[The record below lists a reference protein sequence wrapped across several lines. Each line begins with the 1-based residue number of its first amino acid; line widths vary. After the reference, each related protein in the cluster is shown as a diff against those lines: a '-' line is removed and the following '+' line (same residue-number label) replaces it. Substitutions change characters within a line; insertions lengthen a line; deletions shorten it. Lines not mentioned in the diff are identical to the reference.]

1 MGLSVIQA
9 QQNRQAASN
18 VVTVTIATTPGS
30 TLVAWTRQGTNNT
43 NTVVMSD
50 TSGTGTWTQTV
61 SGYLK
66 EAAAGGPILWEGGM
80 V

>member
-1 MGLSVIQA
+1 MALSVLQA
-9 QQNRQAASN
+9 QQNRQTLSN

-50 TSGTGTWTQTV
+50 SSGTGTWTQTV
-61 SGYLK
+61 SGYVSGDDSTNRH
-66 EAAAGGPILWEGGM
+66 AMWCA
-80 V
+80 